1 MKIIK
6 KINNNVAI
14 GIDGNGNEVV
24 VFGRGVGF
32 ERTPYELTDFS
43 KVEQTFYNVDRRF
56 YDLFQD
62 LDEKVLLLVS
72 RLVEKIQMSSSQ
84 KWNPNLTI
92 ILADHIQFALER
104 YRSGMRI
111 EMPYLDEMEE
121 SEPKIHSYA
130 FWIVKNVNHH
140 FQVRLSKGEI
150 SCIAMHL
157 LNAQLG
163 APKQEQE
170 SHEEKRIR
178 IFRQV
183 VAIIEEHFKTKLPGK
198 GSSYFRFRQHI
209 NYFVKRKENNEEFS
223 GQNEELF
230 EMMSKQYP
238 DVYACVL
245 KINDYLYHEYQSN
258 CSMDELLYLMIHIN
272 RLIHQNKL
280 NSGTEKTDRT

>member
-14 GIDGNGNEVV
+14 RIDGNGNEVV

-104 YRSGMRI
+104 YHSGMRI

-140 FQVRLSKGEI
+140 FQVRLPKGEI

-183 VAIIEEHFKTKLPGK
+183 VAIILEHFETKLPGK
-198 GSSYFRFRQHI
+198 DSSYFRFRQHI